1 MPLAYGTTRRRSVS
15 RLHIDTLDTCVTE
28 LTSRRKAPTS
38 PVPASLQRPPIARE
52 PSKGSGR
59 HWETGEAVERALGQ
73 RTLGLLAWTSTT
85 PARCYSLAGD
95 SCRTAD
101 TIHGWEA
108 YSPSEGEQPAEKPHS
123 MLQRQL
129 DTIGEVQS
137 SAHSR
142 QSTLAS

>member
-1 MPLAYGTTRRRSVS
+1 MTWRLPLAYGTTRRRSVS
-15 RLHIDTLDTCVTE
+15 RPHIDTCVTE
-28 LTSRRKAPTS
+28 LTFRRKAPTS
-38 PVPASLQRPPIARE
+38 PASLQRPPIVRE
-52 PSKGSGR
+52 TPKGFL
-59 HWETGEAVERALGQ
+59 TGLGDGENRGAL
-73 RTLGLLAWTSTT
+73 RPKTLGPLAWTSS
-85 PARCYSLAGD
+85 PAGCYSLAGD

-108 YSPSEGEQPAEKPHS
+108 YNPSEGEQPAKKPHS

-129 DTIGEVQS
+129 DTTREVQS